1 MPDRPIPNPSRPTEV
16 ARLELAKF
24 APDAP
29 LEEVFARTCELS
41 ANALNTERVGVWLF
55 IDDDTVLRCADLFER
70 SKGTHSAGT
79 LLHVADFP
87 VYFESLILR
96 KAVPTEV
103 AASASWAQE
112 LSGYLTPLGITS
124 MLDAGIFVD
133 GKLVGVVCHE
143 HVGPP
148 REWTTEDR
156 DYAGSV
162 ADLIALRIQSA
173 EVRELRSAF
182 LTQQARMATQEKAT
196 ALAQLAAGV
205 AHDFRNLLTVILGQA
220 ELLERQKGVSEGV
233 RERAR
238 VIVEA
243 TERGTELVQDLMG
256 LARPTARPPAVIDLG
271 EAAREFLPVLR
282 SAVGPT
288 QDLRY
293 SQPTP
298 VGLVL
303 IDQSQFTRLL
313 LNLVMNAAQA
323 TPAGGVIEVTLR
335 PVNLTGHS
343 AFSGPFVLLEV
354 RDYGL
359 GMDEATRRRV
369 FEPYFTTKP
378 TGSGLGMAVVR
389 QVIDRAGG
397 LAQVESAP
405 DRGTS
410 VRVFFPRVGTSGN
423 TGGTQEFQIP
433 PELQTQAG

>member
-1 MPDRPIPNPSRPTEV
+1 MPDRPIPNPSRPTEL

-24 APDAP
+24 AQDAP
-29 LEEVFARTCELS
+29 LDQVFARACELS
-41 ANALNTERVGVWLF
+41 AHALNIERVGVWLF
-55 IDDDTVLRCADLFER
+55 IDNDTVLRCANLYER
-70 SKGTHSAGT
+70 SKGVHSAGT

-87 VYFESLILR
+87 TYFQSLVIR

-103 AASASWAQE
+103 VATASWAQE
-112 LSGYLTPLGITS
+112 LAGYLTPLGISS
-124 MLDAGIFVD
+124 MLDAGVFVD
-133 GKLVGVVCHE
+133 GKLTGVVCHE

-148 REWTTEDR
+148 REWTTEAR
-156 DYAGSV
+156 DFAGSV
-162 ADLIALRIQSA
+162 ADLIALRIQAA

-182 LTQQARMATQEKAT
+182 LTQQACMATQEKAT

-205 AHDFRNLLTVILGQA
+205 AHDFRNLLAIILGQGQ
-220 ELLERQKGVSEGV
+220 LLERRKDVPDGV
-233 RERAR
+233 REQAR

-243 TERGTELVQDLMG
+243 TERGTLLVQELMAF
-256 LARPTARPPAVIDLG
+256 ARPTDRPPAVIDLG
-271 EAAREFLPVLR
+271 EAVRGFLPVLR
-282 SAVGPT
+282 SAVGGK

-303 IDQSQFTRLL
+303 IDKSQFTRLL
-313 LNLVMNAAQA
+313 LNLVVNASEA
-323 TPAGGVIEVTLR
+323 TPTGGTIDVTLR

-354 RDYGL
+354 RDTGA
-359 GMDEATRRRV
+359 GMDEPTRRRV

-389 QVIDRAGG
+389 QVIDHAGG

-405 DRGTS
+405 GQGTC
-410 VRVFFPRVGTSGN
+410 VRVFFPRVGTGVS

-433 PELQTQAG
+433 PELLNPAG

>member
-1 MPDRPIPNPSRPTEV
+1 MPDRPIPKPSRPTEV

-24 APDAP
+24 AQDAP
-29 LEEVFARTCELS
+29 LDEVFARACELS
-41 ANALNTERVGVWLF
+41 AAALGVERVGVWLF
-55 IDDDTVLRCADLFER
+55 IDDDTVLRCANLFER
-70 SKGTHSAGT
+70 SKGIHSAGT

-87 VYFESLILR
+87 VYFKSLVIR
-96 KAVPTEV
+96 KAVPAEV
-103 AASASWAQE
+103 VASASWAKE
-112 LSGYLTPLGITS
+112 LAGYLTPLGITS
-124 MLDAGIFVD
+124 MLDAGIFVE
-133 GKLVGVVCHE
+133 GKLAGVVCHE

-148 REWTTEDR
+148 REWTTEAR

-205 AHDFRNLLTVILGQA
+205 AHDFRNLLTIILGQGQ
-220 ELLERQKGVSEGV
+220 LLERRKDVPAGVHDQ
-233 RERAR
+233 AK

-243 TERGTELVQDLMG
+243 TERGIALVKQLM
-256 LARPTARPPAVIDLG
+256 AFSRPTDNPPAVIDLG
-271 EAAREFLPVLR
+271 EAVREFLPVLR
-282 SAVGPT
+282 SAVRSKH
-288 QDLRY
+288 DLQY
-293 SQPTP
+293 FQPTP

-303 IDQSQFTRLL
+303 IDKSQFTRLL
-313 LNLVMNAAQA
+313 LNLVVNAVEA
-323 TPAGGVIEVTLR
+323 TPADGPIEITLR

-354 RDYGL
+354 RDSGV
-359 GMDEATRRRV
+359 GMDEITRRRV

-397 LAQVESAP
+397 LTQVESAP
-405 DRGTS
+405 GQGTT
-410 VRVFFPRVGTSGN
+410 VRVFFPRVGTNGS

-433 PELQTQAG
+433 PELQAVG